1 MLKIV
6 IFSLIGLTVAAG
18 LFVPVSAQISY
29 WKIKAAKKRR

>member
-18 LFVPVSAQISY
+18 LFVPVTAQVAY
-29 WKIKAAKKRR
+29 WKIKAAKKRK